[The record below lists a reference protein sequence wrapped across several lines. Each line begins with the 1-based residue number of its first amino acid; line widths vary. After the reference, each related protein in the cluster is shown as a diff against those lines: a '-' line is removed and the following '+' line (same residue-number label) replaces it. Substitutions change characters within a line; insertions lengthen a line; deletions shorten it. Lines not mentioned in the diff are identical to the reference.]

1 MRYLVIHLDDK
12 DSLSIKYIWACMR
25 IKVLNN
31 VKLHPTVLFHNISL
45 YMQKIRYFRVY
56 YKSLEHV
63 FSSNISTRL
72 GYFLMLLQ
80 YKLIAINVHI
90 TCICHLTAKHH
101 NTCTYKPWKEV
112 VNIWSNP
119 IQSIKMKTF
128 VQWKICYFYQIAFQI
143 WYIDI
148 WTIRNTFCILPNAR
162 QH

>member
-1 MRYLVIHLDDK
+1 
-12 DSLSIKYIWACMR
+12 MR
-25 IKVLNN
+25 IKVLNY

-90 TCICHLTAKHH
+90 TCICHLTAKHQ

-112 VNIWSNP
+112 VNIWSN
-119 IQSIKMKTF
+119 ITKLRFKYDISTYEQLGTLF
-128 VQWKICYFYQIAFQI
+128 VFCRTLGNTKCHGSSEM
-143 WYIDI
+143 
-148 WTIRNTFCILPNAR
+148 TI
-162 QH
+162 